1 MGNLKEAMYYEK
13 LPDSIVKCVLC
24 PHNCVISP
32 GGIGICGVRKNIE
45 GVLYSMIYEK
55 VSSIA
60 FDPIEKKP
68 LYKFHP
74 GTYILSVG
82 SVGCNFRC
90 PFCQNY
96 SIARTAPDMVE
107 TTTIASS
114 QLVSKALS
122 LKDQGNIGIAYTY
135 NEPTIWYEYVYETA
149 RLAKEKGLLNVLVTN
164 GFINPEPLENL
175 LPFID
180 AMNIDL
186 KGYSEGFYKDVVK
199 GRLESV
205 KNTIRMA
212 AVKCHVEVTTLI
224 IPGLNDSV
232 EEMTEMSKWLASISP
247 DIPLHLSRFFPRYM
261 MQDKPMTPMKTLS
274 ELESIASEHLNNV
287 YMGNV

>member
-1 MGNLKEAMYYEK
+1 MENLKEAMYYEK
-13 LPDSIVKCVLC
+13 QPDGGTRCVLC
-24 PHNCVISP
+24 PHYCVIP
-32 GGIGICGVRKNIE
+32 QGKTGICGVRKNI
-45 GVLYSMIYEK
+45 GGSLYSLIYEK

-74 GTYILSVG
+74 GTFILSAG
-82 SVGCNFRC
+82 SAGCNFRC

-96 SIARTAPDMVE
+96 SIARTELEKVE
-107 TTTIASS
+107 TSTITSA
-114 QLVSKALS
+114 QLVAKALS
-122 LKDQGNIGIAYTY
+122 LREQGNIGIAYTY

-149 RLAKEKGLLNVLVTN
+149 KLAREKGLVNVLVTN

-175 LPFID
+175 LPYID

-186 KGYSEGFYKDVVK
+186 KGYSEGFYTDVVK
-199 GRLESV
+199 GKLESV
-205 KNTIRMA
+205 KNTIRIA
-212 AVKCHVEVTTLI
+212 AAKCHVEVTTLV
-224 IPGLNDSV
+224 IPGLNDSA

-261 MQDKPMTPMKTLS
+261 MQDRPMTPMKTLS
-274 ELESIASEHLNNV
+274 ELESIASGYLNNV